1 MSMIHVIYLLP
12 PSPQRTSPEQT
23 DACEN
28 ITFPQ
33 LLLRTVKMLDFNRDV
48 FPPMQLRMELLI
60 PAAGVDRITFIGSTE
75 SNLSLY
81 RKGLRRRWFI

>member
-1 MSMIHVIYLLP
+1 MVHVIYLSLQHPP
-12 PSPQRTSPEQT
+12 PSAEQA

-33 LLLRTVKMLDFNRDV
+33 LLLRAVEMLDFNRDV
-48 FPPMQLRMELLI
+48 FPRMQLRMDLLI
-60 PAAGVDRITFIGSTE
+60 PAAGVDRITFIRSTE

-81 RKGLRRRWFI
+81 RKGLPRRWFI